1 MIFRNGVMNIKT
13 PVSWMGNKTSI
24 LHILY
29 ALFPLNYERYIEP
42 FGGSGAV
49 LLGKKKPDKMEVY
62 NDFNHNLVNLF
73 RCMRDRPMAFIKELG
88 FYPLNS
94 RDDFNA
100 IRDFFRQEKFDDK
113 YLDEELEL
121 TKIILSDLKA
131 DEIIELY
138 IKMKQDYDLRRAV
151 MFLKL
156 LRYSYSSGGKSF
168 ACQPFSVVS
177 LFQLIEQV
185 GKRLENAVIENQ
197 DFEVLIKHYDRD
209 NAFFYCDPPYYS
221 SEYVYQCGNAF
232 FYCDP
237 PYYSSEYVYQCG
249 FTWDDHLRLKN
260 TLANSKGKWLVSY
273 NDCEKI
279 RNLYDGY
286 SFFDFTRL
294 HNMKQRI
301 NAGEQFPELLIGNYD
316 MYERQKNK
324 PLQLSLLDLTTEQQI
339 DLEQILKECIINHG
353 K

>member
-1 MIFRNGVMNIKT
+1 
-13 PVSWMGNKTSI
+13 MGNKTSI

-49 LLGKKKPDKMEVY
+49 LLGKKKPDKFEVY

-73 RCMRDRPMAFIKELG
+73 QCMRDRPVALIEEIG
-88 FYPLNS
+88 FLNLNS
-94 RDDFNA
+94 RDDFN
-100 IRDFFRQEKFDDK
+100 RNKEFFKDEKFKDRFIEEEMEKIQLLLDK
-113 YLDEELEL
+113 P
-121 TKIILSDLKA
+121 TA
-131 DEIIELY
+131 DELIELMTRR
-138 IKMKQDYDLRRAV
+138 KLDYNLRRAA

-168 ACQPFSVVS
+168 ACQPMNIRS
-177 LFQLIEQV
+177 LFGLIQDV
-185 GKRLENAVIENQ
+185 SIRLNNAVIENQ
-197 DFEVLIKHYDRD
+197 DFEILIKHYDRD
-209 NAFFYCDPPYYS
+209 
-221 SEYVYQCGNAF
+221 NAF

-273 NDCEKI
+273 NDCEEI

-301 NAGEQFPELLIGNYD
+301 NAGEQFPELLISNYD
-316 MYERQKNK
+316 MYERQRNK
-324 PLQLSLLDLTTEQQI
+324 PLQLSPLDLTTEQQI
-339 DLEQILKECIINHG
+339 DLEQILKECIINNG

>member
-1 MIFRNGVMNIKT
+1 
-13 PVSWMGNKTSI
+13 MGNKTSI

-49 LLGKKKPDKMEVY
+49 LLGKKKPDKFEVY
-62 NDFNHNLVNLF
+62 NDYNHNLVNLF
-73 RCMRDRPMAFIKELG
+73 QCMRDRPVALIEEIG
-88 FYPLNS
+88 FLNLNS
-94 RDDFNA
+94 RDDFN
-100 IRDFFRQEKFDDK
+100 RNKEFFKDEKFKDRFIEEEIEKIQLLFDK
-113 YLDEELEL
+113 P
-121 TKIILSDLKA
+121 TA
-131 DEIIELY
+131 DELIELMTRR
-138 IKMKQDYDLRRAV
+138 KLDYNLRRAA

-168 ACQPFSVVS
+168 ACQPMNIRS
-177 LFQLIEQV
+177 LFRLIQDV
-185 GKRLENAVIENQ
+185 SIRLENAVIENQ

-209 NAFFYCDPPYYS
+209 
-221 SEYVYQCGNAF
+221 NAF

-273 NDCEKI
+273 NDCEEI

-301 NAGEQFPELLIGNYD
+301 NAGEQFPELLISNYD
-316 MYERQKNK
+316 MYERQRNK

>member
-1 MIFRNGVMNIKT
+1 
-13 PVSWMGNKTSI
+13 MGNKTSI

-49 LLGKKKPDKMEVY
+49 LLGKKKPDKFEVY
-62 NDFNHNLVNLF
+62 NDYNHNLVNLF

-131 DEIIELY
+131 EEIIELY
-138 IKMKQDYDLRRAV
+138 VRMKQDYDLRRAV

-168 ACQPFSVVS
+168 ACQPFSVMS

-185 GKRLENAVIENQ
+185 GKRLENTVIENQ
-197 DFEVLIKHYDRD
+197 DFEVLIKHYDR
-209 NAFFYCDPPYYS
+209 
-221 SEYVYQCGNAF
+221 ENAF

-273 NDCEKI
+273 NDCKEI
-279 RNLYDGY
+279 RELYDGY
-286 SFFDFTRL
+286 SIGYLPVDKDAAFGFF
-294 HNMKQRI
+294 Q
-301 NAGEQFPELLIGNYD
+301 LIAAR
-316 MYERQKNK
+316 YEFR
-324 PLQLSLLDLTTEQQI
+324 PTILTTNQPFSKWTDVFGDAVIANAII
-339 DLEQILKECIINHG
+339 DRLVHHCEVIKITGNSYRIKGRKIFDDSDN
-353 K
+353 

>member
-1 MIFRNGVMNIKT
+1 
-13 PVSWMGNKTSI
+13 MGNKTSI

-49 LLGKKKPDKMEVY
+49 LLGKKKPDKFEVY

-100 IRDFFRQEKFDDK
+100 IKHFFKQEKFEDK

-121 TKIILSDLKA
+121 TKIILPDLKA
-131 DEIIELY
+131 EEIIELY

-185 GKRLENAVIENQ
+185 GKRLENTVIENQ
-197 DFEVLIKHYDRD
+197 DFEVLIKHYDREK
-209 NAFFYCDPPYYS
+209 AFFYCDPPYVS
-221 SEYVYQCGNAF
+221 TEH
-232 FYCDP
+232 FYD
-237 PYYSSEYVYQCG
+237 CG
-249 FTWDDHLRLKN
+249 FNMDSHIRLRD
-260 TLANSKGKWLVSY
+260 TLMNIKGLFLLSY
-273 NDCEKI
+273 NDCEI
-279 RNLYDGY
+279 VRELYHDCA
-286 SFFDFTRL
+286 FFDFKRV
-294 HNMKQRI
+294 HSMVQRYE
-301 NAGEQFPELLIGNYD
+301 AGKEFPEILIANYD
-316 MYERQKNK
+316 LTKRVRESPIQMSLFDNEQER
-324 PLQLSLLDLTTEQQI
+324 LDI
-339 DLEQILKECIINHG
+339 KKIIMEG
-353 K
+353 VVA

>member
-1 MIFRNGVMNIKT
+1 MNIKT

-29 ALFPLNYERYIEP
+29 ALFPLKYERYIEP

-49 LLGKKKPDKMEVY
+49 LLGKKKPDKFEVY
-62 NDFNHNLVNLF
+62 NDYNHNLVNLF
-73 RCMRDRPMAFIKELG
+73 QCMRDRPVALIEEIG
-88 FYPLNS
+88 FLNLNS
-94 RDDFNA
+94 RDDFN
-100 IRDFFRQEKFDDK
+100 RNKEFFKDEKFKDRFIEEEMEKIQLLFDK
-113 YLDEELEL
+113 P
-121 TKIILSDLKA
+121 TA
-131 DEIIELY
+131 DELIELMTRR
-138 IKMKQDYDLRRAV
+138 KLDYNLRRAA

-168 ACQPFSVVS
+168 ACQPMNIRS
-177 LFQLIEQV
+177 LFGLIQDV
-185 GKRLENAVIENQ
+185 SIRLNNAVIENQ
-197 DFEVLIKHYDRD
+197 DFEVLIKHYDR
-209 NAFFYCDPPYYS
+209 
-221 SEYVYQCGNAF
+221 ENAF

-273 NDCEKI
+273 NDCEEI

-301 NAGEQFPELLIGNYD
+301 NAGEQFPELLISNYD
-316 MYERQKNK
+316 MYERQRNK

-339 DLEQILKECIINHG
+339 DLEQILKECIINNG

>member
-1 MIFRNGVMNIKT
+1 
-13 PVSWMGNKTSI
+13 MGNKTSI

-49 LLGKKKPDKMEVY
+49 LLGKKKPDKFEVY
-62 NDFNHNLVNLF
+62 NDFNHNLVNPF
-73 RCMRDRPMAFIKELG
+73 QCMRDRPVALIEEIG
-88 FYPLNS
+88 FLNLNS
-94 RDDFNA
+94 RDDFN
-100 IRDFFRQEKFDDK
+100 RNKEFFKDEKFKDRFIEQEIEKIQLLFDK
-113 YLDEELEL
+113 P
-121 TKIILSDLKA
+121 TA
-131 DEIIELY
+131 DELIELMTGR
-138 IKMKQDYDLRRAV
+138 KLDYDLRRAA

-168 ACQPFSVVS
+168 ACQPMNIRS
-177 LFQLIEQV
+177 LFRLIQDV
-185 GKRLENAVIENQ
+185 SIRLENAVIENQ

-221 SEYVYQCGNAF
+221 SEYVYQCG
-232 FYCDP
+232 
-237 PYYSSEYVYQCG
+237 

-260 TLANSKGKWLVSY
+260 ALANAKGKWLVSY
-273 NDCEKI
+273 NDCEEI

-316 MYERQKNK
+316 MYERQRNK

>member
-1 MIFRNGVMNIKT
+1 MVFRKGVMNIKT

-49 LLGKKKPDKMEVY
+49 LLGKKKPDKFEVY
-62 NDFNHNLVNLF
+62 NDYNHNLVNLF
-73 RCMRDRPMAFIKELG
+73 QCMRDRPVALIEEIG
-88 FYPLNS
+88 FLNLNS
-94 RDDFNA
+94 RDDFN
-100 IRDFFRQEKFDDK
+100 RNKEFFKDEKFKDRFIEQEIEKIQLLFDK
-113 YLDEELEL
+113 P
-121 TKIILSDLKA
+121 TA
-131 DEIIELY
+131 DELIELMTRR
-138 IKMKQDYDLRRAV
+138 KLDYDLRRAA

-168 ACQPFSVVS
+168 ACQPMNIRGLFRLIQDVS
-177 LFQLIEQV
+177 I
-185 GKRLENAVIENQ
+185 RLENAVIENQ

-209 NAFFYCDPPYYS
+209 
-221 SEYVYQCGNAF
+221 NAF

-273 NDCEKI
+273 NDCEEI

-301 NAGEQFPELLIGNYD
+301 NAGEQFPELLISNYD
-316 MYERQKNK
+316 MYERQRNK

>member
-1 MIFRNGVMNIKT
+1 
-13 PVSWMGNKTSI
+13 MGNKTSI

-49 LLGKKKPDKMEVY
+49 LLGKKKPDKFEVY

-100 IRDFFRQEKFDDK
+100 IKHFFKQEKFEDK

-121 TKIILSDLKA
+121 TKIILPDLKA
-131 DEIIELY
+131 EEIIELY
-138 IKMKQDYDLRRAV
+138 VRMKQDYDLRRAV

-168 ACQPFSVVS
+168 ACQPFSVMS

-185 GKRLENAVIENQ
+185 GKRLENTVIENQ
-197 DFEVLIKHYDRD
+197 DFEVLIKHYDRE
-209 NAFFYCDPPYYS
+209 NAFFYCDPPY
-221 SEYVYQCGNAF
+221 F
-232 FYCDP
+232 
-237 PYYSSEYVYQCG
+237 SSEYVYQCG
-249 FTWDDHLRLKN
+249 FTWDDHQRLKN

-273 NDCEKI
+273 NDCEEI

-301 NAGEQFPELLIGNYD
+301 NAGEQFPELLISNYD
-316 MYERQKNK
+316 MYERQRNK

>member
-1 MIFRNGVMNIKT
+1 
-13 PVSWMGNKTSI
+13 MGNKTSI

-49 LLGKKKPDKMEVY
+49 LLGKKKPDKFEVY
-62 NDFNHNLVNLF
+62 NDYNHNLVNLF
-73 RCMRDRPMAFIKELG
+73 QCMRDRPVALIEEIG
-88 FYPLNS
+88 FLNLNS
-94 RDDFNA
+94 RDDFN
-100 IRDFFRQEKFDDK
+100 RNKEFFKDEKFKDRFIEQEIEKIQLLFDK
-113 YLDEELEL
+113 P
-121 TKIILSDLKA
+121 TA
-131 DEIIELY
+131 DELIELMTRR
-138 IKMKQDYDLRRAV
+138 KLEYDLRRAA

-168 ACQPFSVVS
+168 ACQPMNIRS
-177 LFQLIEQV
+177 LFRLIQDV
-185 GKRLENAVIENQ
+185 SIRFENAVIENQ

-209 NAFFYCDPPYYS
+209 
-221 SEYVYQCGNAF
+221 NAF

-273 NDCEKI
+273 NDCEEI

-301 NAGEQFPELLIGNYD
+301 NAGEQFPELLISNYD
-316 MYERQKNK
+316 MYERQRNK